1 MGPLEILSN
10 EHGLIRQFLD
20 NLALAVEKLEDE
32 QRPPTEFFEKGV
44 EFARTFADS
53 FHHIK
58 EEHVM
63 FRRLAQN
70 KGGEIDGQIESLRHQ
85 HERARN
91 YTAAITEALP
101 GYDSGQPFQ
110 VSQVLES
117 AAAYVSLLRNHIH
130 KEDHIFFPMVK
141 EVLSEEEEEQLLV
154 EFNKARD
161 KAREETGAE
170 AFESAHKLVVDMGSA
185 LVHM

>member
-1 MGPLEILSN
+1 MKPLEILSN

-32 QRPPTEFFEKGV
+32 QRPPREFFENATQ
-44 EFARTFADS
+44 FARTFADK

-63 FRRLAQN
+63 FVRLAQK
-70 KGGEIDGQIESLRHQ
+70 KGGAIDGHIDSLRHQ

-91 YTAAITEALP
+91 YTSAIAEALN
-101 GYDSGQPFQ
+101 GYEDGQPIQ
-110 VSQVLES
+110 ISQVLENT
-117 AAAYVSLLRNHIH
+117 AAYVSLLRNHIH
-130 KEDHIFFPMVK
+130 KEDHIFFPMVQ
-141 EVLSEEEEEQLLV
+141 EVLSEEEEAELQV
-154 EFNKARD
+154 EFDKARD
-161 KAREETGAE
+161 KSGEDVFAR
-170 AFESAHKLVVDMGSA
+170 SHKLVVDMGSM